1 MGYGTFFGQLA
12 IIAMEYDL
20 STVEFVHVGSR
31 SCCAG
36 DFALGVSAED
46 AVSASLLQ
54 RWPGLDV

>member
-20 STVEFVHVGSR
+20 STVEFVHIGSR

-36 DFALGVSAED
+36 DFALGV
-46 AVSASLLQ
+46 VC
-54 RWPGLDV
+54 